1 MFLSCIA
8 MLLLSVSNSMF
19 SSIACLFIINLTVMG
34 NLTYIQSN
42 ILFQSKDEFRG
53 RISSIDSLNMAMAPI
68 GNFSAGFLIEF
79 YNISRSIQIG
89 SFAGIIITILSIFL
103 FPNLMDIKDK
113 KQ

>member
-1 MFLSCIA
+1 M
-8 MLLLSVSNSMF
+8 
-19 SSIACLFIINLTVMG
+19 VMA

-42 ILFQSKDEFRG
+42 IIFQSKDEFRG
-53 RISSIDSLNMAMAPI
+53 RIASIDSLNMAMAPI
-68 GNFSAGFLIEF
+68 GNFSAGFLTEF

-89 SFAGIIITILSIFL
+89 SIAGIIITILSIFL